1 MDANLERIKKNFYEM
16 SDATLQ
22 EEYLERGGD
31 YEPAA
36 LALLKEELTRRG
48 ISSEALDEVAKGGGL
63 PGAEPQ
69 EPAVAVAT
77 FDNLTFAQEAQALLE
92 EHGIDAY
99 LQGAES
105 EVWGHESLT
114 EVPEAVRVWVLEE
127 DADDAREIMAEFPPA
142 QGEEGVDAGAE
153 LEAEEEE
160 K

>member
-1 MDANLERIKKNFYEM
+1 MDNDLELIKKNFYEL
-16 SDATLQ
+16 SDASLQ

-36 LALLKEELTRRG
+36 LALLKAELNRRG
-48 ISSEALDEVAKGGGL
+48 ISPEALDEVTKGGGL

-69 EPAVAVAT
+69 EPAAVVAT

-105 EVWGHESLT
+105 EVWGHESLA
-114 EVPEAVRVWVLEE
+114 EVPEAVRVWVLE
-127 DADDAREIMAEFPPA
+127 DAADDARDIMAEFPPA
-142 QGEEGVDAGAE
+142 QGEDGVDAE
-153 LEAEEEE
+153 VEAEEEE

>member
-1 MDANLERIKKNFYEM
+1 MDNDLERIKKNFYDM

-36 LALLKEELTRRG
+36 LALLKGELSRRG
-48 ISSEALDEVAKGGGL
+48 ISPEALDEVAKGGGL

-69 EPAVAVAT
+69 EPAVVVAT
-77 FDNLTFAQEAQALLE
+77 FDSLTFAQEAQALLE

-105 EVWGHESLT
+105 EVWGHESLA

-127 DADDAREIMAEFPPA
+127 DGEDARAIMAEFPPA
-142 QGEEGVDAGAE
+142 QGEEGVDAT
-153 LEAEEEE
+153 LEPEGDE
-160 K
+160 

>member
-1 MDANLERIKKNFYEM
+1 MDNDLARIKQNFYDM
-16 SDATLQ
+16 PDATLQ
-22 EEYLERGGD
+22 EEYLERAGD

-36 LALLKEELTRRG
+36 LALLKEELSRRG
-48 ISSEALDEVAKGGGL
+48 IDPAALDALIMGGGL

-69 EPAVAVAT
+69 EPAVVVAT

-127 DADDAREIMAEFPPA
+127 DAEDAREIMGEFPPA
-142 QGEEGVDAGAE
+142 QGEEAKDA
-153 LEAEEEE
+153 EAVPEEEE
-160 K
+160 ES

>member
-1 MDANLERIKKNFYEM
+1 MDNDLERIKKNFYEM

-36 LALLKEELTRRG
+36 LALLKAELNRRG
-48 ISSEALDEVAKGGGL
+48 ISPEALDEVAKGGGL

-69 EPAVAVAT
+69 EPAVVVAT

-105 EVWGHESLT
+105 EVWGHESLA

-127 DADDAREIMAEFPPA
+127 DGDDAREIMAEFPPA
-142 QGEEGVDAGAE
+142 QGEDAVDA
-153 LEAEEEE
+153 EAVSEEEEE